1 MIDRL
6 ARRWTPRTMWVAMAS
21 LGVTSLIVV
30 LWERQFSASMDGIR
44 LLDTYPW
51 LPPAEKYARIGEMGS
66 AGRIA
71 QKWFWAF
78 GSVHSFVEYSAAALA
93 AVGLGKGLGLAEHHS
108 RLLVVGAIAGLFVE
122 LLENLALLV
131 VLDGFP
137 RSLPAVA
144 WVSTGITLTK
154 FAIKLSLWAVLATL
168 FSVWLIRQGRRGGS
182 SDRAA

>member
-1 MIDRL
+1 
-6 ARRWTPRTMWVAMAS
+6 MWVAMAS

-51 LPPAEKYARIGEMGS
+51 LPPVEKYARIEAIGS
-66 AGRIA
+66 AGRLA

-93 AVGLGKGLGLAEHHS
+93 AVGLGKGLGLEGRHW
-108 RLLVVGAIAGLFVE
+108 RLLVVAAIAGLFVE
-122 LLENLALLV
+122 LVENLALLV
-131 VLDGFP
+131 VLTGFP
-137 RSLPAVA
+137 RRLPEVA
-144 WVSTGITLTK
+144 WASTGITLTK
-154 FAIKLSLWAVLATL
+154 FAIKLSLWGVLATL
-168 FSVWLIRQGRRGGS
+168 FAVWLIRQGRRGWS